1 MSFKSYSSSWYKILK
16 YYKLQINIFYI
27 SMLIILCNVSQL
39 YMYQFIV
46 TVFDNSSSSKS
57 QSLTPCSNTK
67 SAFLMPYCSRTLCIF
82 CQIVQVPNLQVY
94 QTVQVI
100 CHIFCLFFQVLNL
113 YICHTVQV
121 ICHMFYHII
130 QVLKFYI
137 CQTVQICQ
145 IVQVMCSMFFHIA
158 QIVNL

>member
-1 MSFKSYSSSWYKILK
+1 MLR
-16 YYKLQINIFYI
+16 I
-27 SMLIILCNVSQL
+27 SCNVSQL

-67 SAFLMPYCSRTLCIF
+67 SAVLMPYCSRTLCIF

-100 CHIFCLFFQVLNL
+100 CHIFCLFFSSSKSLHLPHCSSNMSHVLPHYSSSKVL
-113 YICHTVQV
+113 Y
-121 ICHMFYHII
+121 
-130 QVLKFYI
+130 LSD
-137 CQTVQICQ
+137 
-145 IVQVMCSMFFHIA
+145 CSDLPDCSSNVFHVFPHCSNSI
-158 QIVNL
+158 